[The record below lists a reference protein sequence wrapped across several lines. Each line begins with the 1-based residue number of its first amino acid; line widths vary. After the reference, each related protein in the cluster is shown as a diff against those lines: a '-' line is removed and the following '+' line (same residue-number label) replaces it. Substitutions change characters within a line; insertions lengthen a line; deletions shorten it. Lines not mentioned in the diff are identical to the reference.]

1 MARRCRQTRRI
12 TAFLADECTAPPI
25 GRRAPVLPVLCAELQ
40 KRISWCRWLRVTWLA
55 RGRGDA
61 GQARGQARLA
71 RAIPIAVRKAAADS
85 EALDRAPSC
94 GDDHGVQIPWQP
106 QDCTRTCARCGS
118 SWKVPGSARGW
129 WRGRLASRS
138 LARCVVI
145 AGLLVGA
152 NQENMDEHGRVDL
165 GADPPGRVTRPLS
178 RMPCGSVHAA
188 CIGRRAALLIDRS
201 GVSRVCVRI
210 RRTRRRP
217 GDISC
222 RGLRRSRICHQR
234 TLRARTA
241 V

>member
-1 MARRCRQTRRI
+1 MTVSPTVTSARAISSVNTG
-12 TAFLADECTAPPI
+12 AA
-25 GRRAPVLPVLCAELQ
+25 
-40 KRISWCRWLRVTWLA
+40 RISWCRWLRVTWLA

-71 RAIPIAVRKAAADS
+71 RAIPIAVTKAAADS

-145 AGLLVGA
+145 AGLLWA
-152 NQENMDEHGRVDL
+152 PIRRTSM
-165 GADPPGRVTRPLS
+165 TWSS
-178 RMPCGSVHAA
+178 RSRRGSAWSSHSAIVQNAMRISSRSVHRQAS
-188 CIGRRAALLIDRS
+188 CLTDDRS

-210 RRTRRRP
+210 LRTRRRP
-217 GDISC
+217 GGIVSWS
-222 RGLRRSRICHQR
+222 RRSRICHQG

>member
-12 TAFLADECTAPPI
+12 TAFLADECTVPPI
-25 GRRAPVLPVLCAELQ
+25 GRRAPVLPVLRAELQ

-61 GQARGQARLA
+61 GPARGQARLA

-129 WRGRLASRS
+129 WRGRLTSRS

-152 NQENMDEHGRVDL
+152 NQENVDDMVESIS
-165 GADPPGRVTRPLS
+165 A
-178 RMPCGSVHAA
+178 
-188 CIGRRAALLIDRS
+188 
-201 GVSRVCVRI
+201 RI
-210 RRTRRRP
+210 RLVESLGHCP
-217 GDISC
+217 E
-222 RGLRRSRICHQR
+222 CHADQFTQR
-234 TLRARTA
+234 ASAGELPY
-241 V
+241 